1 MSPGNIVEKA
11 AERGLQIIAVTDHNH
26 AGHAKLTRKLG
37 DDKGIWVVYGV
48 ELSTK
53 EEVHCLAFFDT
64 DEQLELLQEELDRM
78 LPKVPNDPL
87 LLGHQVIVDERE
99 QILQNISHSLVPG
112 LNLEISEAARMVHDL
127 DGLFVPAHVDRK
139 TNGLYAQLGIF
150 PDGLEVDAVEVSW
163 RTDVTKFVESHPE
176 LSSLTLIQG
185 SDAHFIQDVGR
196 TYCNLMMKERSFAEF
211 RKAFKGVQRRK
222 VILA

>member
-1 MSPGNIVEKA
+1 
-11 AERGLQIIAVTDHNH
+11 
-26 AGHAKLTRKLG
+26 
-37 DDKGIWVVYGV
+37 
-48 ELSTK
+48 
-53 EEVHCLAFFDT
+53 
-64 DEQLELLQEELDRM
+64 
-78 LPKVPNDPL
+78 
-87 LLGHQVIVDERE
+87 
-99 QILQNISHSLVPG
+99 

-150 PDGLEVDAVEVSW
+150 PDGLKVDAVEVSW

-176 LSSLTLIQG
+176 LSSFTLIQG